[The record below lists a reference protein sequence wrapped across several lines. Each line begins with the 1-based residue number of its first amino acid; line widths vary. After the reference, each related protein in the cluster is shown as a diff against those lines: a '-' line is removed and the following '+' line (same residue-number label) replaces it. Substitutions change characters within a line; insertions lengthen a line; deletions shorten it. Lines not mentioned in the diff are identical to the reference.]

1 MARNIQ
7 RLAGVLSVLPLL
19 LPFIFLAEFA
29 VAEDSSE
36 ELKKTAIQCTKSR
49 DLLCAERMW
58 AEYVT
63 LRPTDT
69 NGIANLGIILN
80 KRGKHEP
87 AIANFERAIDLGEGT
102 YDLFGFYADSLANT
116 GKIDEAIDWS
126 YKSLAVV
133 PTLVDVR
140 GALAKL
146 LVSRNR
152 HYEALALLAAFD
164 GQLED
169 KGKQPFFSA
178 QRIAIETGLERNRP
192 SATAATVELRLPK
205 LGEHFYAPV
214 NFGQSRPSAFMI
226 DTGASDTFVSE
237 SFLANSKVPYE
248 AMDSTVSVKVADGRV
263 LKGRRVKFR
272 EMRIGPFEL
281 SNVRAVACEN
291 CTHLMGQTTLTQFDL
306 KSSKAQGVEFL
317 TLTQKSRKERPAD

>member
-1 MARNIQ
+1 MARNIWP
-7 RLAGVLSVLPLL
+7 LVGVLSVISFL
-19 LPFIFLAEFA
+19 LPFILVAEFTA
-29 VAEDSSE
+29 AEDSFE
-36 ELKKTAIQCTKSR
+36 EFKRTAIQCTKSR
-49 DLLCAERMW
+49 DLLCAEKMW

-63 LRPTDT
+63 LRPADA
-69 NGIANLGIILN
+69 NAIANLGIILN
-80 KRGKHEP
+80 KRGKHKA

-102 YDLFGFYADSLANT
+102 YDLFAFYADSLADT

-126 YKSLAVV
+126 YKSLSVV

-140 GALAKL
+140 GDLAKL

-152 HYEALALLAAFD
+152 HHEALALLAAYD

-169 KGKQPFFSA
+169 KGKKPFFSA

-192 SATAATVELRLPK
+192 PAEAATLELRLPK

-214 NFGQSRPSAFMI
+214 KCGESRSSAFMI

-237 SFLANSKVPYE
+237 SFLSNSKVPYE
-248 AMDSTVSVKVADGRV
+248 ALDQTVSVKLADGRV
-263 LKGRRVKFR
+263 IKGRRVKFR
-272 EMRIGPFEL
+272 EMRIGPFEI
-281 SNVRAVACEN
+281 SHVRAVACEN
-291 CTHLMGQTTLTQFDL
+291 CTHLLGQTTLTQFDL

-317 TLTQKSRKERPAD
+317 TLTQRPR